1 MKKVRLNMFLL
12 SNYSLRIFDALLNVV
27 YGFFWFFGYSNY
39 KSVYAA
45 IFHLPRRGVDVI
57 IFACSKT
64 KLLRNPEIPFFPP
77 LVYTHI
83 TYSHT

>member
-1 MKKVRLNMFLL
+1 MAFSGFLATQTTKVSTQPYFI
-12 SNYSLRIFDALLNVV
+12 Y
-27 YGFFWFFGYSNY
+27 
-39 KSVYAA
+39 
-45 IFHLPRRGVDVI
+45 RGVGAI

-64 KLLRNPEIPFFPP
+64 KLLRNPEIPYLPP